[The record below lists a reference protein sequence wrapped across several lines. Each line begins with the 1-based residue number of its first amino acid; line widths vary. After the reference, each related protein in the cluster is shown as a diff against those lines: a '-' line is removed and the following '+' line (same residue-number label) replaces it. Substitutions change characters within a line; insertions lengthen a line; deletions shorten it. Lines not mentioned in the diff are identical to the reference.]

1 MKAAFLHP
9 KHPERTCWGC
19 DRLCPAHDLGCGNG
33 TVRTQ
38 HPIELLGDDWLE
50 FADARHDCAVEELAT
65 PADRGPDVEGA
76 DADQTEL

>member
-19 DRLCPAHDLGCGNG
+19 DRLCPATDLGCGNG

-38 HPIELLGDDWLE
+38 HPVELLGDDWLE
-50 FADARHDCAVEELAT
+50 FADARSGAIERVPEAPDPDGELDGHDQDAREL
-65 PADRGPDVEGA
+65 
-76 DADQTEL
+76 